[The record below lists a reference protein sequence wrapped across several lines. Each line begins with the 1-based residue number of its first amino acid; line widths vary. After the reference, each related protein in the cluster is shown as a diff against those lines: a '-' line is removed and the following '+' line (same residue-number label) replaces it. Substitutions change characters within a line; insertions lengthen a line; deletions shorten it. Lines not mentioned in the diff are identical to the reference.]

1 MNDKFQIND
10 ELLRPYFELER
21 VKKGVFALANKLYGL
36 NFKANTSIP
45 VYNPDVTAYEVTD
58 QNGKFLAILYLDF
71 FPRETKSS
79 GAWMTVFRE
88 QYKMNGVDHRP
99 LVQIVTNFTKPTAD
113 KPALLTFDE
122 VNTFLHEFGHSLHG
136 MLSDV
141 TYSSLAGTSV
151 YRDFVELPSQIM
163 ENFTAEK
170 QFLDLFAFHYQTN
183 QPIPVE
189 LIKKIK
195 DYNNF
200 QAGYQS
206 VRQLSF
212 AMIDMSWH
220 SINSPITM
228 KVGEFEKNA
237 ISKTSLM
244 PEVENSNMSVS
255 FSHIFDGGYAAGY
268 YGYKWAE
275 VLDADAFSKFQKN
288 GIFDKATATS
298 FRTNILSKGG
308 TQDPS
313 VLYKKFRG
321 QDPTIDALLIRSGL
335 KK

>member
-1 MNDKFQIND
+1 MLF
-10 ELLRPYFELER
+10 R
-21 VKKGVFALANKLYGL
+21 
-36 NFKANTSIP
+36 S
-45 VYNPDVTAYEVTD
+45 
-58 QNGKFLAILYLDF
+58 
-71 FPRETKSS
+71 
-79 GAWMTVFRE
+79 FRE
-88 QYKMNGVDHRP
+88 QYKLNGVDHRP

-163 ENFTAEK
+163 ENFTVEK

-183 QPIPVE
+183 QPIPAE

-212 AMIDMSWH
+212 AITDMAWH
-220 SINSPITM
+220 SVTSPITIS
-228 KVGEFEKNA
+228 VNDFEKNA
-237 ISKTSLM
+237 IAKTALM
-244 PEVENSNMSVS
+244 PEVEGSNMSVA

-275 VLDADAFSKFQKN
+275 VLDADAFSVFQKN
-288 GIFDKATATS
+288 GIFNKATATS

-308 TQDPS
+308 TQDPMI
-313 VLYKKFRG
+313 LYKKFRG
-321 QDPTIDALLIRSGL
+321 QEPTIDALLIRSGL